1 MGYQLTCLI
10 RNEKGILS
18 ECRPAI
24 KLWAIIADQASPSP
38 DVFLPDR
45 QPGLG
50 AQSSDLRYQ
59 QLESVRELDRG
70 RSQLGNHQDCRADQ
84 YNNQVV
90 RR

>member
-1 MGYQLTCLI
+1 M
-10 RNEKGILS
+10 
-18 ECRPAI
+18 
-24 KLWAIIADQASPSP
+24 ADQTSPTP

-50 AQSSDLRYQ
+50 AQSSELHYQ

-70 RSQLGNHQDCRADQ
+70 RSQLGNHQGCKADQ
-84 YNNQVV
+84 YNNQEV